1 MKDQNALQALEQGF
15 VTRPGDVQDRATL
28 IAAVATTN
36 GPSQV
41 TQIGK
46 PVDFSNINMQG
57 LVDNNDNV
65 IEFDFDNQTGAAQIV
80 YLSALFGLP
89 GEHEGFGLQ
98 ASAVDFASFLETTT
112 MYQANAGQVKGFNSR
127 AKTMPVIIKSFTI
140 QTSNLAQSNQK
151 LIVGFT
157 TKTLTKMESSKIP
170 SLCDACYNN
179 NDNAFTKEFVG
190 PFGVG
195 QSNYIGY
202 KVLAGQT
209 VMVRIE
215 LVGEGKVTQF
225 VAE

>member
-1 MKDQNALQALEQGF
+1 MNDQNTLSALEQGF
-15 VTRPGDVQDRATL
+15 VTRQGAVQDKATL

-36 GPSQV
+36 APATV

-65 IEFDFDNQTGAAQIV
+65 IEFNFDNQTGANQIV
-80 YLSALFGLP
+80 YFSSLFGLP
-89 GEHEGFGLQ
+89 GEHEGFNLP

-112 MYQANAGQVKGFNSR
+112 DYQSNAGQVKGFNSR
-127 AKTMPVIIKSFTI
+127 AKAMPVIIKNFTI
-140 QTSNLAQSNQK
+140 QTDDLNQSNQK
-151 LIVGFT
+151 LIVGFL

-179 NDNAFTKEFVG
+179 NDNAFTKEFQG

-195 QSNYIGY
+195 MSNYIGY
-202 KVLAGQT
+202 RVLVGKQ

-215 LVGEGKVTQF
+215 LVGEAKVSQF

>member
-1 MKDQNALQALEQGF
+1 MSDQTSLQALEQGF
-15 VTRPGDVQDRATL
+15 VSKPGSVQDKATL
-28 IAAVATTN
+28 IAAVATTQA
-36 GPSQV
+36 PAQV

-46 PVDFSNINMQG
+46 PVDFSNINMQN

-65 IEFDFDNQTGAAQIV
+65 IEFNFDNQTGAAQIV
-80 YLSALFGLP
+80 YFSALFGLP
-89 GEHEGFGLQ
+89 GEHEGFNLP

-112 MYQANAGQVKGFNSR
+112 DYQSNAGQVKGFNSR
-127 AKTMPVIIKSFTI
+127 VKTMPVIIKSFTI
-140 QTSNLAQSNQK
+140 QTSDLNQSNQK
-151 LIVGFT
+151 LIVGYL

-195 QSNYIGY
+195 ASNYLGY
-202 KVLAGQT
+202 RILNGVQ
-209 VMVRIE
+209 VMCRIE
-215 LVGEGKVTQF
+215 LVGEAKVGQF

>member
-1 MKDQNALQALEQGF
+1 MNDQGALQAMEQGF
-15 VTRPGDVQDRATL
+15 ITKPGSVQDKGTL

-36 GPSQV
+36 APAQV
-41 TQIGK
+41 VQIGK
-46 PVDFSNINMQG
+46 PIDFSNINMQS

-65 IEFDFDNQTGAAQIV
+65 IEFNFTNNTGAAQVV

-89 GEHEGFGLQ
+89 GEHEGYNLP
-98 ASAVDFASFLETTT
+98 ATAVDYASFLETTT
-112 MYQANAGQVKGFNSR
+112 DYQANAGQVKGFNSR
-127 AKTMPVIIKSFTI
+127 ARLMPVIIKSITV
-140 QTSNLAQSNQK
+140 QTDDLQQSNQK
-151 LIVGFT
+151 LIIGYL
-157 TKTLTKMESSKIP
+157 TKTLTKMESSRIP

-202 KVLAGQT
+202 RVLNGKT
-209 VMVRIE
+209 VMMRVE
-215 LVGEGKVTQF
+215 LVGEGKVSQF